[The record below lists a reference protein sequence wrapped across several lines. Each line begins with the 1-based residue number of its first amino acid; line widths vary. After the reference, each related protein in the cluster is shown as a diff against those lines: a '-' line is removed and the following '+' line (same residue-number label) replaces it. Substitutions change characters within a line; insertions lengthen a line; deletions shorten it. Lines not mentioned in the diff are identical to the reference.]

1 MKKMMFILFI
11 VTMLVSSV
19 KVKAE
24 SSEITNLLEQFYDLN
39 NGELPVAMTEE
50 ELRCVDG
57 VLYGRDI
64 LLLYPKTLTHSC
76 FEIPNDI
83 GYIWDFAFTDNESLK
98 KVVIPDSC
106 KILGAFAF
114 WACTNLAEV
123 KFGANSELLIVD
135 DFCFSE
141 CYALR
146 QIQLPDSVYLIGEAA
161 FSYTSLHQFTFPEK
175 IVFIGDRTFWWTPL
189 TELTFHAES
198 YPQYIGSEYFSMG
211 DDEAEYRIILP
222 FDADI
227 EHYFGNP
234 EYVMQKKNVTII
246 FCEDPS
252 YASKIQMHL
261 LNA

>member
-1 MKKMMFILFI
+1 MMFILFI

-39 NGELPVAMTEE
+39 NGELPFAMTEE

-106 KILGAFAF
+106 KILGRLHSGRA
-114 WACTNLAEV
+114 
-123 KFGANSELLIVD
+123 
-135 DFCFSE
+135 
-141 CYALR
+141 
-146 QIQLPDSVYLIGEAA
+146 QISR
-161 FSYTSLHQFTFPEK
+161 K
-175 IVFIGDRTFWWTPL
+175 
-189 TELTFHAES
+189 
-198 YPQYIGSEYFSMG
+198 
-211 DDEAEYRIILP
+211 
-222 FDADI
+222 
-227 EHYFGNP
+227 
-234 EYVMQKKNVTII
+234 
-246 FCEDPS
+246 
-252 YASKIQMHL
+252 
-261 LNA
+261 

>member
-1 MKKMMFILFI
+1 MFILFI

-39 NGELPVAMTEE
+39 NGELPFAM
-50 ELRCVDG
+50 
-57 VLYGRDI
+57 
-64 LLLYPKTLTHSC
+64 
-76 FEIPNDI
+76 
-83 GYIWDFAFTDNESLK
+83 
-98 KVVIPDSC
+98 
-106 KILGAFAF
+106 
-114 WACTNLAEV
+114 
-123 KFGANSELLIVD
+123 
-135 DFCFSE
+135 
-141 CYALR
+141 
-146 QIQLPDSVYLIGEAA
+146 
-161 FSYTSLHQFTFPEK
+161 PEK